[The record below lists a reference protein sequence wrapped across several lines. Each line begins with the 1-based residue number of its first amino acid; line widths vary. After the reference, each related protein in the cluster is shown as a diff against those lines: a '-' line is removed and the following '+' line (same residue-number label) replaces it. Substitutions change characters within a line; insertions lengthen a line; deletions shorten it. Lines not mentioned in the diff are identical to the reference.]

1 MFECFPLEINKR
13 IRFLLFWSAPLCRTL
28 CPRTNCCY
36 WLLKS
41 QKRWNQMSSIW
52 SPSSFS
58 FFSVKKSS
66 SLREKTKVNC
76 IWLTRMMTSEIV
88 SLCSSSYLLFPAS
101 SLSAFCQKKYWKSV
115 HNRYASL
122 YLHNLIIIQ
131 HRYHN
136 IFYILH
142 WHFTSLHFDVWT
154 SDFWHLILTFDSWE
168 ITLDKWHFHLTF
180 DTDTYDI
187 DTILSHDHWWILW
200 LS

>member
-1 MFECFPLEINKR
+1 MHADLPQWTGKTFFFGPLGDKKTKNLHHQFRSWELCITYAFGVLSGKMFECFPLEINKR

-88 SLCSSSYLLFPAS
+88 SLCSSSYLLFPDFFLFI
-101 SLSAFCQKKYWKSV
+101 SLLSKKNTE
-115 HNRYASL
+115 NRY
-122 YLHNLIIIQ
+122 
-131 HRYHN
+131 
-136 IFYILH
+136 
-142 WHFTSLHFDVWT
+142 T
-154 SDFWHLILTFDSWE
+154 
-168 ITLDKWHFHLTF
+168 
-180 DTDTYDI
+180 I
-187 DTILSHDHWWILW
+187 DTLAFIYTIW
-200 LS
+200 L